1 MGDIAMG
8 TTQTNGQGRGK
19 LDTVPTRLHH
29 AAYVCRDLEQTRK
42 FYEDILGWP
51 MVAAWRECDKVFGE
65 DELYYCHLFFQI
77 ADGGALAFFHFANPK
92 QHEKFAH
99 YGPHS
104 PFVHLALKVADAPGQ
119 QEMQRRLEAAGHET
133 MVIDH
138 GYCVSLYV
146 TDPNGLNL
154 EFTVDHPA
162 ADKIAAKRS
171 ASAHEDL
178 RKWLAG
184 DRSTNNE
191 WRVGAK
197 ADRPHS

>member
-1 MGDIAMG
+1 MARA
-8 TTQTNGQGRGK
+8 QSNGK
-19 LDTVPTRLHH
+19 PDTVPMRLHH
-29 AAYVCRDLEQTRK
+29 SAYVCRDLVQTRK
-42 FYEDILGWP
+42 FYEETLGWP

-65 DELYYCHLFFQI
+65 DDLHYCHLFFQI
-77 ADGGALAFFHFANPK
+77 ADGGALAFFHFADSR

-104 PFVHLALKVADAPGQ
+104 PFVHLALKLPDAASQ
-119 QEMQRRLEAAGHET
+119 QEIERRLKAAGFET
-133 MVIDH
+133 MVLNH

-154 EFTVDHPA
+154 EFTVDHPEA
-162 ADKIAAKRS
+162 EKIAAKRA
-171 ASAHEDL
+171 ASAQEDL

-191 WRVGAK
+191 WRDETKTASQR
-197 ADRPHS
+197 A

>member
-1 MGDIAMG
+1 
-8 TTQTNGQGRGK
+8 
-19 LDTVPTRLHH
+19 VRLHH

-42 FYEDILGWP
+42 FYEDIMGWP

-65 DELYYCHLFFQI
+65 DELYYCHLFFRI
-77 ADGGALAFFHFANPK
+77 ADGGALAFFHFANPR

-104 PFVHLALKVADAPGQ
+104 PFVHLALKLADASGQ
-119 QEMQRRLEAAGHET
+119 QQLQRKLSATGFET
-133 MVIDH
+133 IVIDH

-154 EFTVDHPA
+154 EFTVDHPEA
-162 ADKIAAKRS
+162 EKITAKR
-171 ASAHEDL
+171 AATAHEDL

-191 WRVGAK
+191 WRVQDKTGAQ
-197 ADRPHS
+197 